1 MECNSINQR
10 VLYVLTNTEG
20 EKFLG
25 HTEDLVNP
33 CGDYW
38 EKDSYKG
45 GYVREGSKEL
55 ITEDKIVSAVRIEPI
70 DCYYWDADAND
81 YVLYEVEYPESGSID
96 PERAMRNM
104 HSLFRLATDSEERNK
119 SLKKALRLHQISEI
133 RSWLLINNKCNGT
146 VYIDADLGVTCNGER
161 IEIDS
166 NIF

>member
-1 MECNSINQR
+1 MKCNSIDKR

-25 HTEDLVNP
+25 HTAALVNP

-55 ITEDKIVSAVRIEPI
+55 ITEDKIVSAERIEPI

-81 YVLYEVEYPESGSID
+81 YVLYVVEYPESESID

-104 HSLFRLATDSEERNK
+104 HTLFRMVTDIEERNN
-119 SLKKALRLHQISEI
+119 SLKKGLRLHKISEI
-133 RSWLLINNKCNGT
+133 RSWLLINNKCKGP
-146 VYIDADLGVTCNGER
+146 VYIDADLSVTCNGER
-161 IEIDS
+161 IELDS
-166 NIF
+166 NLL

>member
-1 MECNSINQR
+1 MKCNSIDR
-10 VLYVLTNTEG
+10 HILYVLTNTEG
-20 EKFLG
+20 EKFLW
-25 HTEDLVNP
+25 HTAALVNP

-38 EKDSYKG
+38 EKGSYKG
-45 GYVREGSKEL
+45 GYVREGSDEL

-104 HSLFRLATDSEERNK
+104 HSLFRLATNSEERNK

-133 RSWLLINNKCNGT
+133 RS
-146 VYIDADLGVTCNGER
+146 
-161 IEIDS
+161 
-166 NIF
+166 

>member
-1 MECNSINQR
+1 MKCNSIDR
-10 VLYVLTNTEG
+10 HVLYVLTNTEG

-25 HTEDLVNP
+25 HTASLVNP

-45 GYVREGSKEL
+45 GYVREGSEEL

-81 YVLYEVEYPESGSID
+81 YVLYVVEYPESGSID

-104 HSLFRLATDSEERNK
+104 PGLFRKATDSEERNK
-119 SLKKALRLHQISEI
+119 SFRKALRLHQISEI
-133 RSWLLINNKCNGT
+133 RSWLLINNKCNGP
-146 VYIDADLGVTCNGER
+146 VYIDADLDVTCNGER
-161 IEIDS
+161 IKIDS

>member
-20 EKFLG
+20 EIFLG
-25 HTEDLVNP
+25 HTADLVNP

-38 EKDSYKG
+38 ETDSYKG
-45 GYVREGSKEL
+45 GYVREGFKEL
-55 ITEDKIVSAVRIEPI
+55 ITEDKIASAVRIEPI

-133 RSWLLINNKCNGT
+133 RSWLLINNKFNGP

-161 IEIDS
+161 IEIAS

>member
-1 MECNSINQR
+1 MKCNSIDR
-10 VLYVLTNTEG
+10 HVLYILTNTEG

-25 HTEDLVNP
+25 HTAALVNP

-45 GYVREGSKEL
+45 GYVREGSNEL
-55 ITEDKIVSAVRIEPI
+55 ITEDKIISAERIEPI

-81 YVLYEVEYPESGSID
+81 YVLYVVEYPESESID

-104 HSLFRLATDSEERNK
+104 HGLFRLATNSEERNK
-119 SLKKALRLHQISEI
+119 SLKRAIRLHQISEI
-133 RSWLLINNKCNGT
+133 RSWILINNKCNGP
-146 VYIDADLGVTCNGER
+146 VYIDADLSVTCNGER

>member
-1 MECNSINQR
+1 MKCNSIDR
-10 VLYVLTNTEG
+10 HVLYVLTNTEG

-25 HTEDLVNP
+25 HTAALVNP

-45 GYVREGSKEL
+45 GYVREGSNEL
-55 ITEDKIVSAVRIEPI
+55 ITEDKIISAERIEPI

-81 YVLYEVEYPESGSID
+81 YILYVVEYPESESID
-96 PERAMRNM
+96 PERAMRSM
-104 HSLFRLATDSEERNK
+104 HGLFRLATNSDERNK
-119 SLKKALRLHQISEI
+119 SLKRAIRLHQISEI
-133 RSWLLINNKCNGT
+133 RSWILINNKCNGP
-146 VYIDADLGVTCNGER
+146 VYIDADLSVTCNGER